1 MNEYYWFFLLNWFN
15 HAIVTSIICVP
26 LIIWN
31 RRIVKWH
38 WYELLAIVIPFW
50 SWAFLIYYTD
60 LKTKTM
66 ANVLEGYVIG
76 VAILL
81 YVVMRILLAK
91 TCRKNVSCVALFVI
105 VCLSGIV
112 IYFVFPAL
120 PEPR

>member
-1 MNEYYWFFLLNWFN
+1 
-15 HAIVTSIICVP
+15 
-26 LIIWN
+26 
-31 RRIVKWH
+31 
-38 WYELLAIVIPFW
+38 
-50 SWAFLIYYTD
+50 
-60 LKTKTM
+60 M